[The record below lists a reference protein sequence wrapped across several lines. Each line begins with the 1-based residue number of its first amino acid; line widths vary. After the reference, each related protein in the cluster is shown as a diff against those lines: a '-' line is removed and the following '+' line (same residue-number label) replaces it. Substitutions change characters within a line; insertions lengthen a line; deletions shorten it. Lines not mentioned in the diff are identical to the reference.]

1 MDSEFARFLEIKP
14 QTLATWHSRN
24 TFDINII
31 YSKCYEI
38 SPDFL
43 LTGKG
48 EMLRNVAEKKEENPM
63 AVELLDYKNKEIEAL
78 KEQLKECQEEKKI
91 ATNSKSNV

>member
-1 MDSEFARFLEIKP
+1 
-14 QTLATWHSRN
+14 
-24 TFDINII
+24 
-31 YSKCYEI
+31 
-38 SPDFL
+38 
-43 LTGKG
+43 
-48 EMLRNVAEKKEENPM
+48 M